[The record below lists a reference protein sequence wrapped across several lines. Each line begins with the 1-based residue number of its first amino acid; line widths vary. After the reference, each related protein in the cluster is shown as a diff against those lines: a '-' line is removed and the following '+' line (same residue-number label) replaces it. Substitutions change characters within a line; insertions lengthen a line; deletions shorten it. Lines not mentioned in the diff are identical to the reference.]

1 MAKAGSI
8 VSLQVISRTRSDRIP
23 TLLEPFPT
31 STMSNTAAMSKQ
43 SDTLPGA
50 SASAVAARLQA
61 TQLERG
67 LFRAHPIYYTD
78 YSDWAALA
86 YA

>member
-1 MAKAGSI
+1 
-8 VSLQVISRTRSDRIP
+8 
-23 TLLEPFPT
+23 
-31 STMSNTAAMSKQ
+31 MSNTAAMSKQ